1 MVRRRT
7 SLFRRLRRGSRRG
20 AALAW
25 GAFLI
30 VALVLVLL
38 MAWQRDRDA
47 LRLAEIDRERGR
59 IWGMT
64 CTALQRAVQSR
75 LVTTA
80 RAVTPAELKGWSLL
94 PGGLGSVERAGGAI
108 ATSAYGV
115 VVAGGV
121 PLAACSLSGPEL
133 AFRSP
138 ALRAGAVMGGLD
150 LVGVVGG
157 DATAMHDRLAAVEA
171 VLGPLPAGSM
181 FMTADFGIRHAADR
195 LHRREVGGR
204 PELVRMETDFVF
216 GPNTGIGQDLLPA
229 GEIVDGVAV
238 VPGEDCRNAAL
249 PDERRCFDMLN
260 AGSVAGIDAAAN
272 GSSRFQGVR
281 AEIGGNVAVGRP
293 GQPGSMAFVNDN
305 PASGF
310 RADAGFQ
317 FGDGANP
324 GQNFN
329 IPQLLSVG
337 GAMSSRGSVGAGRME
352 LRGRLDA
359 GGRLTARAQARA
371 RTLTIGGDLGA
382 DSGSFS
388 GNVTTNGCDDGCDPT
403 TLGGG

>member
-80 RAVTPAELKGWSLL
+80 RTVTPAELKGWSLL
-94 PGGLGSVERAGGAI
+94 PGGLGSVERAGGVV

-115 VVAGGV
+115 VMAGGV

-133 AFRSP
+133 AFRAP
-138 ALRAGAVMGGLD
+138 ALRAGSVMGGLD

-238 VPGEDCRNAAL
+238 VPGQDCRNAAL

-260 AGSVAGIDAAAN
+260 AGSVTGIDAGAN
-272 GSSRFQGVR
+272 GSSRFQGLR
-281 AEIGGNVAVGRP
+281 AEIGGNVTVGRP
-293 GQPGSMAFVNDN
+293 GQPGSMTFVNDK
-305 PASGF
+305 SRIGF
-310 RADAGFQ
+310 SCRCGVPVRRRRKPRTGLQHSAIAECRRSDVVAGLGERWRTVQ
-317 FGDGANP
+317 
-324 GQNFN
+324 
-329 IPQLLSVG
+329 
-337 GAMSSRGSVGAGRME
+337 
-352 LRGRLDA
+352 LRGRLEA
-359 GGRLTARAQARA
+359 GGRLTARGQARA
-371 RTLTIGGDLGA
+371 GTLAIDGDLGA
-382 DSGSFS
+382 DSGSFTS
-388 GNVTTNGCDDGCDPT
+388 VTTGGCDEGCDPT